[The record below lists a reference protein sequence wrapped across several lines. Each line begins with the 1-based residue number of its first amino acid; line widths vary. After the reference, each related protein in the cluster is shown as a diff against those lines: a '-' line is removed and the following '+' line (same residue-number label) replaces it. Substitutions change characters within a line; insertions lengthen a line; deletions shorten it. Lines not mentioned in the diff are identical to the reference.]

1 MNIWIA
7 GAGDMAIEYA
17 KILNE
22 LAIDFLAIGR
32 SETTA
37 QKFKEQTGKV
47 AITGGVE
54 AYCKQTTET
63 PQMAIVAVSTDQLFG
78 ATKAIIEK
86 GCKKI
91 LVEKPGAVTFEQINE
106 LNSVATKN
114 NATVYVAYNRRH
126 YPSVR
131 EALKI
136 IEEDGGL
143 QSFHFEFT
151 EWAFKIEP
159 LPIPEIVKENW
170 FLANSTHVIDLAF
183 FVGGKPK
190 QLSTYT
196 TGELS
201 WHKPSNFVGAGI
213 SEKGALFTYKAN
225 WDAPGRWG
233 VEFLTKKRKLILQPL
248 EELKVMKLGSV
259 SVEDVELQKTV
270 EESKFKLGFYQ
281 QVTDFFSNNPKAK
294 TLKEHNEG
302 ISSLFLKILNNRV

>member
-22 LAIDFLAIGR
+22 LSIDFLAIGR
-32 SETTA
+32 SDESA
-37 QKFKEQTGKV
+37 KKFKEQTGRL

-54 AYCKQTTET
+54 AYCKQTTEI
-63 PQMAIVAVSTDQLFG
+63 PEMAIVAVSTDQLFD

-91 LVEKPGAVTFEQINE
+91 LVEKPGAVTFAQIEE
-106 LNSVATKN
+106 LNSIASQNKATI
-114 NATVYVAYNRRH
+114 YIAYNRRY

-131 EALKI
+131 EAIKL

-159 LPIPEIVKENW
+159 IKMPEMIKNNW

-190 QLSTYT
+190 ELSSYT
-196 TGELS
+196 SGDFS
-201 WHKPSNFVGAGI
+201 WHKPTNFAGAGM
-213 SEKGALFTYKAN
+213 SDKGALFTYKAN

-233 VEFLTKKRKLILQPL
+233 VEFLTCKRRIILQPL
-248 EELKVMKLGSV
+248 ETVKIINRGSV
-259 SVEDVELQKTV
+259 VV
-270 EESKFKLGFYQ
+270 EEYTFDVDPIEAKFKVGLYS
-281 QVTDFFSNNPKAK
+281 QVKDFLFNQAN
-294 TLKEHNEG
+294 LFDLVEHNY
-302 ISSLFLKILNNRV
+302 ICQSFFVKMLS